1 MSKAAFKAADI
12 NLAEFGLREI
22 IFVEK
27 EMPRLIALWAKYV
40 EDKILKGAGITG
52 CPQHDKFNRCSY

>member
-22 IFVEK
+22 IFVGK
-27 EMPRLIALWAKYV
+27 EMPRFIDLWAKYV
-40 EDKILKGAGITG
+40 EDKNPQG
-52 CPQHDKFNRCSY
+52 C